1 MKAAEDKIMNGKNH
15 TSKRS
20 RCALPL
26 ALALSAICTASLAEE
41 PLPAV
46 DWSGAYSGVMLG
58 LTHSDG
64 QANLGL
70 FSGALLTLDVEN
82 GLFPAKI
89 DGERATGL
97 VGLGIGYNV
106 QRGNFLIGLEAD
118 FSALDHNQTQYFS
131 RIDPNPDPMFNG
143 LETNSAYKT
152 EFGNLMTLRIR
163 GGYAQ
168 GQNLFFA
175 TAGLA
180 AGKVRNEFAIDLPGL
195 PYSSPDWST
204 SGTRHGLIFGV
215 GLERRMTERVSF
227 KAEVMRFDLKDVTIE
242 ARDPVVFPGESIDYK
257 FQNSGTLIRL
267 GVNFAF

>member
-1 MKAAEDKIMNGKNH
+1 MGGKH
-15 TSKRS
+15 TAKRS
-20 RCALPL
+20 RNALPI

-41 PLPAV
+41 TLPAE
-46 DWSGAYSGVMLG
+46 DWSGVYSSLMLG
-58 LTHSDG
+58 LTQSDG
-64 QANLGL
+64 EANLGL
-70 FSGALLTLDVEN
+70 FSGALLTLDVQN
-82 GLFPAKI
+82 GLFPAEI
-89 DGERATGL
+89 DGTRATGL
-97 VGLGIGYNV
+97 AGLGIGYSL
-106 QRGNFLIGLEAD
+106 QRGNFLVGVEGD
-118 FSALDHNQTQYFS
+118 FSFLDHNHTHYFS
-131 RIDPNPDPMFNG
+131 RIDPNPDPIFNG

-195 PYSSPDWST
+195 GYSSPEWSA

-215 GLERRMTERVSF
+215 GLERRMTERVSL
-227 KAEVMRFDLKDVTIE
+227 KAEVMRFDLKDVTVE

-257 FQNSGTLIRL
+257 FRNSGTLVRL